1 MPQRSS
7 NSGVLPAL
15 LVLALCIGLNVIPS
29 YALPVPF
36 DCLWITQ
43 GERVRLSAGEA
54 VVPVKVEFGRFP
66 DGRRDLSQLAGLRIA
81 YAVNN
86 SNAGSEWVWHE
97 TDLQSRDANG
107 YIHIAV
113 RDGDSILIYAY
124 ASLRDGSVR
133 YSAKTSIS
141 RFGRKKPPRQ
151 FDVKDRIPAFMEV
164 DVLPAFHYW
173 RQTGEQ
179 FKVGIRGAGNQIS
192 HTMLALDE
200 NMPAESI
207 LLGSDGYGQ
216 YMPPDDTRLNARSA
230 QAAKTT
236 LLVAE
241 KNEPGV
247 IQVASYSLQL
257 HRNRF
262 QHRNQKAGALLF
274 AATAAT
280 VLAWVVYRRRKAR
293 F

>member
-1 MPQRSS
+1 
-7 NSGVLPAL
+7 LFL
-15 LVLALCIGLNVIPS
+15 LTLCICLQVTPS
-29 YALPVPF
+29 YAFTPHT
-36 DCLWITQ
+36 DCLWIAQ
-43 GERVRLSAGEA
+43 GERIRANAGEA

-66 DGRRDLSQLAGLRIA
+66 GGRRDLSQLAGLRIA

-86 SNAGSEWVWHE
+86 SNAGSEWVWRE
-97 TDLQSRDANG
+97 IDLQSRDANG
-107 YIHIAV
+107 YMPIAV

-124 ASLRDGSVR
+124 ATLRNGSVR

-151 FDVKDRIPAFMEV
+151 FDVTNRIPAFMEV
-164 DVLPAFHYW
+164 DLLPPFHYW

-179 FKVGIRGAGNQIS
+179 LKVGIRGTGNQIS
-192 HTMLALDE
+192 HTMQALDE
-200 NMPAESI
+200 NMPIQPIS
-207 LLGSDGYGQ
+207 LGSDGYGQ
-216 YMPPDDTRLNARSA
+216 YTPPDDTRLNARSA

-274 AATAAT
+274 ATTAAA